1 MELVVAESRS
11 LLRSRDYP
19 AVQWA
24 PVVDTRRVA
33 ALLLD
38 LIQCQRETNRL
49 LGLLVEAK
57 LGRARHGDSTK
68 GGRA

>member
-1 MELVVAESRS
+1 MTEPQPP
-11 LLRSRDYP
+11 LRSRDYP
-19 AVQWA
+19 AAHCV
-24 PVVDTRRVA
+24 PVDQTRRVA

-57 LGRARHGDSTK
+57 RGRARHGDSTK